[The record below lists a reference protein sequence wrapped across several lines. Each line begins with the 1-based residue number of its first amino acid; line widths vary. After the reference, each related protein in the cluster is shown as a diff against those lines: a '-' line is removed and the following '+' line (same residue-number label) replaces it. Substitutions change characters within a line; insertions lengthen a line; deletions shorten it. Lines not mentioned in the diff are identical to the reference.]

1 MAELSILRDE
11 PEKIQLFR
19 GVVETLAVGMDS
31 NNGVTRNAG
40 PAEALV
46 VGTEFCGLVVVAPL
60 SWILS
65 TGVQLT
71 VT

>member
-31 NNGVTRNAG
+31 NNGVSHG
-40 PAEALV
+40 MLV
-46 VGTEFCGLVVVAPL
+46 LLRP
-60 SWILS
+60 W
-65 TGVQLT
+65 
-71 VT
+71 